1 MKGTKGRHANP
12 TRSEHVFVQEPL
24 VRPTDGAGCGSHVV
38 SEGEALKYDPEF
50 RGPIKGRSCT
60 DILCL
65 LLFLVFLV
73 GWGVVAGFAATS
85 GDPSRL
91 LYPTDSFGRVCGKD
105 PGLEDKK
112 FLFFFDLTKCAS
124 PKVIATGCPTPQVC
138 VEKCPSKNWFY
149 TSATADKKDLICKDT
164 VNVTQ
169 MDADKLVNEG
179 HCARY
184 YVESDDLARR
194 CIPKNISAVAE
205 QIFDSF
211 AETTHLN
218 KLEKVEYLANAM
230 KYVMRFGHLQEV
242 YMAGRCIPKVPDG
255 VIDMEGVPILD
266 DENEPVT
273 GELLAKASKF
283 LARFYQASEVADG
296 VFQDIKTTWWILLA
310 GFGVA
315 MVVSFIWILLLR
327 FISAV
332 MIWFSLVAFIG
343 LSGFGAYYTLNK
355 YLTLRNIDN
364 STMTKAEFEFTTEL
378 SKYAELETTW
388 LILFIITV
396 TIFLVCLLVLIFLR
410 KRINIAIA
418 LIGQASKCVG
428 DIMSPLLPVVPSSC
442 TFSGFF
448 WCGLLSSREAI
459 SHVPCQVCLLQC
471 TENATCNFE
480 TFDNS
485 SCPGAMCQFYDYYVD
500 PNIPR
505 LHIYNVFGLFWSMFF
520 ISAFGEMVLAG
531 AFASWYWAFDK
542 SKDVPSLPVTYSFG
556 RTLRYHIGTLAFGSL
571 IIAIVRMIRVILEYI
586 DYKVKQQTDSKIV
599 RCLLCCCRCC
609 LWCLEKFLK
618 FINRNAYV
626 YCAIYGKNFCVS
638 AKNAFSLIMRN
649 IARVVVLDKVTD
661 FLLFIGKM
669 VVVGGVAVASFFI
682 FSGEVAFFKDH
693 IPTMNYYLTPVIIIT
708 IGTFFIASA
717 FFSVYS
723 MAVDTL
729 FLSFLEDCERN
740 DGSAEKPYFMSKD
753 LMKIL
758 EKKNKF
764 KEE

>member
-1 MKGTKGRHANP
+1 MRGTKGRHANP

-24 VRPTDGAGCGSHVV
+24 VRPRDESGHGSRVV
-38 SEGEALKYDPEF
+38 SEGDALKYDPEF
-50 RGPIKGRSCT
+50 KGPIKGRSCT

-65 LLFLVFLV
+65 LLFLAFLV

-149 TSATADKKDLICKDT
+149 MSETADKKDLICKDT
-164 VNVTQ
+164 VNKTQ
-169 MDADKLVNEG
+169 MDADKLINEG

-184 YVESDDLARR
+184 YVESDDLA
-194 CIPKNISAVAE
+194 
-205 QIFDSF
+205 
-211 AETTHLN
+211 
-218 KLEKVEYLANAM
+218 
-230 KYVMRFGHLQEV
+230 
-242 YMAGRCIPKVPDG
+242 GRCIPKVPDG
-255 VIDMEGVPILD
+255 VIDMDGNMILD
-266 DENEPVT
+266 DENNPVT

-283 LARFYQASEVADG
+283 LAKFYQASEVAEG
-296 VFQDIKTTWWILLA
+296 VFQDIKMTWWILLA

-327 FISAV
+327 FISAI

-418 LIGQASKCVG
+418 LIGQASKAVG
-428 DIMSPLLPVVPSSC
+428 DIMSTLFFPVIPYILQL
-442 TFSGFF
+442 FF
-448 WCGLLSSREAI
+448 LAFFCVVALFLSSAGKAEYR
-459 SHVPCQVCLLQC
+459 VMCPGQVCDGCQGV

-505 LHIYNVFGLFWSMFF
+505 LHIYNVFGLFWSLFF

-682 FSGEVAFFKDH
+682 FSGEVPVFKDH

>member
-1 MKGTKGRHANP
+1 MGRQRRRH
-12 TRSEHVFVQEPL
+12 L
-24 VRPTDGAGCGSHVV
+24 K
-38 SEGEALKYDPEF
+38 GEALKYDPEF

-164 VNVTQ
+164 VNITQ
-169 MDADKLVNEG
+169 MTADKLVNEG

-184 YVESDDLARR
+184 YVESDDL
-194 CIPKNISAVAE
+194 
-205 QIFDSF
+205 
-211 AETTHLN
+211 
-218 KLEKVEYLANAM
+218 
-230 KYVMRFGHLQEV
+230 
-242 YMAGRCIPKVPDG
+242 AGRCIPKVPDG

-296 VFQDIKTTWWILLA
+296 VFQDIKMTWWILLA

-364 STMTKAEFEFTTEL
+364 STMTKAEFEFTTEF

-418 LIGQASKCVG
+418 LIGQASKAVG
-428 DIMSPLLPVVPSSC
+428 DIMSTLFFPVVPYILQL
-442 TFSGFF
+442 FF
-448 WCGLLSSREAI
+448 LAFFCVVALFLSSAGKAEYR
-459 SHVPCQVCLLQC
+459 VMCPGNVCVGC
-471 TENATCNFE
+471 NGVTENATCNFE

-556 RTLRYHIGTLAFGSL
+556 RTLRYHIGTIAFGSL

-682 FSGEVAFFKDH
+682 FSGEVPFFKDH
-693 IPTMNYYLTPVIIIT
+693 IPQMNYYLTPVIIIT
-708 IGTFFIASA
+708 VGTFFIASA

-753 LMKIL
+753 LMRIL

>member
-1 MKGTKGRHANP
+1 MKGRKGRHANP
-12 TRSEHVFVQEPL
+12 TRSEHVLVQEPL
-24 VRPTDGAGCGSHVV
+24 VRPADDAGLRSRVV

-164 VNVTQ
+164 VNITQ
-169 MDADKLVNEG
+169 MTADKLVNEG

-184 YVESDDLARR
+184 YVESDDL
-194 CIPKNISAVAE
+194 
-205 QIFDSF
+205 
-211 AETTHLN
+211 
-218 KLEKVEYLANAM
+218 
-230 KYVMRFGHLQEV
+230 
-242 YMAGRCIPKVPDG
+242 AGRCIPKVPDG

-296 VFQDIKTTWWILLA
+296 VFQDIKMTWWILLA

-364 STMTKAEFEFTTEL
+364 STMTKAEFEFTTEF

-418 LIGQASKCVG
+418 LIGQASKAVG
-428 DIMSPLLPVVPSSC
+428 DIMSTLFFPVVPYILQL
-442 TFSGFF
+442 FF
-448 WCGLLSSREAI
+448 LAFFCVVALFLSSAGKAEYR
-459 SHVPCQVCLLQC
+459 VMCPGNVCVGC
-471 TENATCNFE
+471 SGVTENATCNFE

-556 RTLRYHIGTLAFGSL
+556 RTLRYHIGTIAFGSL

-682 FSGEVAFFKDH
+682 FSGEVPVFKDH
-693 IPTMNYYLTPVIIIT
+693 IPQMNYYLTPVIIIT
-708 IGTFFIASA
+708 VGTFFIASA

-753 LMKIL
+753 LMRIL

>member
-1 MKGTKGRHANP
+1 MVWSERDSCEVLWSEGDFRVRFCIMGRQRRRQHK
-12 TRSEHVFVQEPL
+12 
-24 VRPTDGAGCGSHVV
+24 
-38 SEGEALKYDPEF
+38 GEALKYDPEF

-184 YVESDDLARR
+184 YVESDDL
-194 CIPKNISAVAE
+194 
-205 QIFDSF
+205 
-211 AETTHLN
+211 
-218 KLEKVEYLANAM
+218 
-230 KYVMRFGHLQEV
+230 
-242 YMAGRCIPKVPDG
+242 AGRCIPKVPDG

-418 LIGQASKCVG
+418 LIGQASKAVG
-428 DIMSPLLPVVPSSC
+428 DIMSTLFFPVVPYILQL
-442 TFSGFF
+442 FF
-448 WCGLLSSREAI
+448 LAFFCVVALFLSSAGKAEYR
-459 SHVPCQVCLLQC
+459 VMCPGQVCVGC
-471 TENATCNFE
+471 KGVTENATCNFE